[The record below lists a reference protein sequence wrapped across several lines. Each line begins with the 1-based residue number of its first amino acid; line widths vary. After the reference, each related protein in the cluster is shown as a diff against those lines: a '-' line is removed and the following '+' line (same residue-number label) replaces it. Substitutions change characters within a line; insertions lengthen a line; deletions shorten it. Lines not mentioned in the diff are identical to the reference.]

1 MILVILEIKVILNL
15 MFKKIEIWILYLVI
29 LFGIPVTI
37 GFSSI
42 VRHELLGGKR
52 LGNISKAALFLA
64 EIPSNIKNISKNKNV
79 HLLED
84 RFPLLDGFN
93 GTPNS
98 SESYLLLTRYD
109 GNLKQGVVDLVDL
122 MSFSV
127 LHTWN
132 PNIDK
137 FNEPIENYEKF
148 KFIKRDRNDSRN
160 LLRHPLLLEDGSLVF
175 HHLTPLRKIDSCSKL
190 IFQNTLDKSHHS
202 IETDIEGNIWGPS
215 FIYPQT
221 LPKEIVGRKHIL
233 EDGSKEDGLLKI
245 SPAGKI
251 LFRRS
256 LSQIFLDNN
265 LENYLFGYGH
275 LYTRDPLHL
284 NDIQPVNFD
293 GDYWRKGDLFLSL
306 RNQSMIVLY
315 RPSNNKIVWKIQGPF
330 FNQHDVD
337 ILDDHRISIFNNRM
351 QKLHDNKLRV
361 DGNNEVIIYNF
372 KNGQFSS
379 YLEDSLI
386 KNDVRTKNQGL
397 NQILSNGDLFVEE
410 TNYGRTLYF
419 DSDGSLRW
427 THVNKADDGKVYSI
441 GWSRILY
448 TSEDISNVKN
458 FLNNKSKCN
467 G

>member
-1 MILVILEIKVILNL
+1 M
-15 MFKKIEIWILYLVI
+15 
-29 LFGIPVTI
+29 
-37 GFSSI
+37 
-42 VRHELLGGKR
+42 
-52 LGNISKAALFLA
+52 
-64 EIPSNIKNISKNKNV
+64 
-79 HLLED
+79 
-84 RFPLLDGFN
+84 
-93 GTPNS
+93 
-98 SESYLLLTRYD
+98 
-109 GNLKQGVVDLVDL
+109 
-122 MSFSV
+122 
-127 LHTWN
+127 
-132 PNIDK
+132 
-137 FNEPIENYEKF
+137 
-148 KFIKRDRNDSRN
+148 
-160 LLRHPLLLEDGSLVF
+160 
-175 HHLTPLRKIDSCSKL
+175 
-190 IFQNTLDKSHHS
+190 
-202 IETDIEGNIWGPS
+202 
-215 FIYPQT
+215 
-221 LPKEIVGRKHIL
+221 
-233 EDGSKEDGLLKI
+233 
-245 SPAGKI
+245 
-251 LFRRS
+251 FRRS

-284 NDIQPVNFD
+284 NDIQPVDFD
-293 GDYWRKGDLFLSL
+293 GDYWKKGDLFLSL
-306 RNQSMIVLY
+306 RNRSMIVLY

-397 NQILSNGDLFVEE
+397 NQILPNGDLFIEE